1 MAQKVQEYS
10 QAMLEHEEPERSL
23 SGMSALERHILLLR
37 FLALLL
43 VLVLHLFDR
52 SNAGVLLPV
61 PQMQKRL
68 SKTLMWSI

>member
-1 MAQKVQEYS
+1 MAQGVQEYS
-10 QAMLEHEEPERSL
+10 QPVLEHEEPERSR

-52 SNAGVLLPV
+52 STAGVLVPV
-61 PQMQKRL
+61 SQMAL
-68 SKTLMWSI
+68 LLLAYNGLI